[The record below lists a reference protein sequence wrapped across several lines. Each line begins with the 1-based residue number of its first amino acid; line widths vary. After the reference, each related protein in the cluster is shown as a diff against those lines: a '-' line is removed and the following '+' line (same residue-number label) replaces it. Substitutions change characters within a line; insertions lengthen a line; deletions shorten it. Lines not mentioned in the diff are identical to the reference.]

1 MDKKQ
6 LQKFIKWLQ
15 EKNYIVIGPIKED
28 GQILIKPINEPSQL
42 DFSGQLPLYSFKKFL
57 VPSRE
62 ILFKYKKDDFKA
74 DLTAFKQAL
83 IGVSIFDL
91 KAILLY
97 NQVFEKDPY
106 YQARLNNT
114 LIIGQSQ
121 IPQFQSLSFKV
132 WEDKYEEDI
141 LEHLQFD
148 IFLGQAKEKK
158 SSEFKIF
165 TGSKKG
171 QQILNDFTK
180 QSGWK
185 SDFEHIEYAGPIK
198 EQGANPEMTKI
209 KEKMPGSLET
219 DIWQNLDQR
228 CIECGKCTIVCP
240 TCFCFSLA
248 DQPCLNKDEG
258 MRKKCWDSCFYAE
271 FSEITGGHK
280 FLKNT
285 AERIYNWYYHKFV
298 RIPDEYNF
306 PGCVGC
312 GRCSMVCPAGIKI
325 HEVLESIK
333 NKK

>member
-6 LQKFIKWLQ
+6 LQKFIQWLQ
-15 EKNYIVIGPIKED
+15 EKNYIVIGPTEED
-28 GQILIKPINEPSQL
+28 GQILIETISEPSQL
-42 DFSGQLPLYSFKKFL
+42 DFSGRLPLYSFKKYL

-121 IPQFQSLSFKV
+121 IPQFQDLSFKV

-171 QQILNDFTK
+171 QQILNDFAK

-185 SDFEHIEYAGPIK
+185 SDYEHIEYAGPIK
-198 EQGANPEMTKI
+198 EEGVSPEMLEI

-240 TCFCFSLA
+240 TCFCFSLT

-258 MRKKCWDSCFYAE
+258 MRKRCWDSCFYGE

-333 NKK
+333 TK